1 MYRPRKA
8 ATAGIVAYWRGR
20 LRSSFSMSWSV
31 VIFFCL
37 LLDLTLLDEIC
48 RLTIVVRCKGDM
60 TIFERNESI
69 DDGDG

>member
-20 LRSSFSMSWSV
+20 LRSSFHMSWSV
-31 VIFFCL
+31 VIFLIL
-37 LLDLTLLDEIC
+37 LMGSTLLDEHC
-48 RLTIVVRCKGDM
+48 RLTIVVRFKGNM
-60 TIFERNESI
+60 TIFERNDSI